1 MTRFRRSRLLLVGL
15 LVAAL
20 GAGAA
25 AIALADGSPGTPVE
39 QLQSHPG
46 SEAFIAPYGVHASE
60 RQAVFTLDNG
70 QTVSVIDKESTR
82 CLLHGKESQV
92 TGRCFADEAVN
103 AGEAVTVSDEC
114 GSSGSN
120 RMEITGLAPDG
131 AATVKL
137 NSSDGTSMETSV
149 VDGAFR
155 FEGTNP
161 GQGEPYPTGVEWVS
175 SGGTSTGSAGLP
187 VNGDEFCEPAS

>member
-1 MTRFRRSRLLLVGL
+1 MRAFRRSRFLLVVT
-15 LVAAL
+15 LVAAI

-25 AIALADGSPGTPVE
+25 AIALADTPGSPVE

-46 SEAFIAPYGVHASE
+46 PEAFLAPYGVSASE

-92 TGRCFADEAVN
+92 VGRCFSAQAVN

-120 RMEITGLAPDG
+120 LMEITGLAPEG
-131 AATVKL
+131 ATNVKL
-137 NSSDGTSMETSV
+137 SISNGTSQETSV

-155 FEGTNP
+155 FQGTNP
-161 GQGEPYPTGVEWVS
+161 GQGDPYPTGVEWLS
-175 SGGTSTGSAGLP
+175 GSGGSTGSAGLP
-187 VNGDEFCEPAS
+187 VNGDEFCEPTS